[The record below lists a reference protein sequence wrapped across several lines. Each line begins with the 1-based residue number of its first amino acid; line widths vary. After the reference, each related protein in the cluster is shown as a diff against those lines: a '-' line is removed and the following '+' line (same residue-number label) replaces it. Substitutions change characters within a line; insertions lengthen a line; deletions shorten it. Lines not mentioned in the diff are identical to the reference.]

1 MRTTQRS
8 VTALGKR
15 MAYSESLYWLLIFVI
30 VPLRA
35 HTKLLLSMSSPPGSK
50 ENQSANQ
57 KETGPVSLITSHYS
71 LCLLCIVCVFFI
83 HLFLKHLEICMW
95 EHFTERYSHLCTC
108 MLMISLFVPCHI
120 CKALA
125 SKKKSK
131 SRKVSKPAKQ
141 EGRTHAHCHLF
152 FFFIYLVESV
162 HASTMSNLFFYS
174 CSCCCSKTKNK

>member
-1 MRTTQRS
+1 MKIKTH
-8 VTALGKR
+8 
-15 MAYSESLYWLLIFVI
+15 LILIKKWVI
-30 VPLRA
+30 QCNKWSNKTVYRKQKQTEV
-35 HTKLLLSMSSPPGSK
+35 HHDRSK